1 MILIEVS
8 EVIRLKKGLS
18 NIIKKIKQEIKKKII
33 KSENLNSYDFKIAT
47 SLNPYVSELI
57 CLNSK
62 RNTSTKV
69 LEENKMLKKIQSLP
83 VKMIC
88 ESNETVASLER
99 LGVKNIGQL
108 IRLPKKGL
116 RHRFEGVLIE
126 KINQITSS
134 DEVGLKKIITPV
146 NVNKKKEFLDPI
158 LDKKILLYEIE
169 KLLKKLCLKLNE
181 YYLETNQ
188 INITIFS
195 DSRKNPSFN
204 IIINLSGATNDPNK
218 LYLLTKEKIDR
229 SELFESVREIR
240 LHSPKVSKVYE
251 ENKELFFIKK
261 NSLNN
266 ISNFIDI
273 IVTRVQR
280 TSVVFFNNRSN
291 YVPEQK
297 FIRLPFTGN
306 NNLTNNLQTDER
318 ETEPGVIWL
327 YENPILLEKKY
338 GKPYYRGSLVIHES
352 LERIETNWWTDKPV
366 KRDYYIADTVNHERI
381 WIYLTPERDWYL
393 HGKFW

>member
-1 MILIEVS
+1 MI
-8 EVIRLKKGLS
+8 
-18 NIIKKIKQEIKKKII
+18 
-33 KSENLNSYDFKIAT
+33 
-47 SLNPYVSELI
+47 
-57 CLNSK
+57 
-62 RNTSTKV
+62 
-69 LEENKMLKKIQSLP
+69 
-83 VKMIC
+83 
-88 ESNETVASLER
+88 
-99 LGVKNIGQL
+99 
-108 IRLPKKGL
+108 
-116 RHRFEGVLIE
+116 
-126 KINQITSS
+126 
-134 DEVGLKKIITPV
+134 
-146 NVNKKKEFLDPI
+146 
-158 LDKKILLYEIE
+158 
-169 KLLKKLCLKLNE
+169 
-181 YYLETNQ
+181 
-188 INITIFS
+188 
-195 DSRKNPSFN
+195 
-204 IIINLSGATNDPNK
+204 
-218 LYLLTKEKIDR
+218 
-229 SELFESVREIR
+229 
-240 LHSPKVSKVYE
+240 
-251 ENKELFFIKK
+251 LFFIKK